1 MPTFNSRAA
10 ASVVFVATIHDLRM
24 QPNSHRVE
32 RGDDIKLYCGQTE
45 VFVRVTEVEGDKFVG
60 AVIGANA
67 HGATADPA
75 LAAGAAVRFSEQH
88 IFTCS
93 KRARPRAP

>member
-32 RGDDIKLYCGQTE
+32 RGDDVKLYSGQTE
-45 VFVRVTEVEGDKFVG
+45 VFVRVVEVDGDKFAG
-60 AVIGANA
+60 SVIGANA
-67 HGATADPA
+67 HGAPA
-75 LAAGAAVRFSEQH
+75 HPGLAAGAIVRFNEQN

-93 KRARPRAP
+93 KRRGK